1 MFVET
6 SKRLAKSFLEDAE
19 GNLVSGEALLESHRD
34 SPHLIFVFLVLLL
47 VVTLATSFTASP
59 SLFANGTRMAPV
71 SGNVINEELMAPGE
85 GGYQRQLT
93 SPVPRRSVE
102 EEDDIVVKLS
112 VHFERVL
119 SDLGEDTSRPGLL
132 KTPLRAAKAMM
143 HFTKG
148 YNETVTEVVGG
159 GVFMEDTD
167 EMVIVK
173 DIEIF
178 SLCEHHLVP
187 FFGKVSIGYLPN
199 KRVLGLSKIARICEI
214 YARRLQLQERLTKQ
228 IAVAIEE
235 AIAPT
240 GVGVVVECSH
250 MCMVMRGVQK
260 INSRTIT
267 STMLGYFREDPKTR
281 EEFLALTGHGHNGHS
296 LH

>member
-1 MFVET
+1 MTMPPV
-6 SKRLAKSFLEDAE
+6 
-19 GNLVSGEALLESHRD
+19 NQ
-34 SPHLIFVFLVLLL
+34 SPMNNPYDPDGH
-47 VVTLATSFTASP
+47 
-59 SLFANGTRMAPV
+59 
-71 SGNVINEELMAPGE
+71 
-85 GGYQRQLT
+85 QRQLT

-112 VHFERVL
+112 VQFEQILRN
-119 SDLGEDTSRPGLL
+119 LGEDTSRAGLL

-159 GVFMEDTD
+159 GVFLEDTD

-187 FFGKVSIGYLPN
+187 FYGKVSIGYLPN
-199 KRVLGLSKIARICEI
+199 RRVLGLSKIARICEI

-228 IAVAIEE
+228 IAVAIQE

-240 GVGVVVECSH
+240 GVGVVVECTH

-281 EEFLALTGHGHNGHS
+281 EEFLSLTGHS
-296 LH
+296 REPLH

>member
-1 MFVET
+1 MAT
-6 SKRLAKSFLEDAE
+6 PKSLSLA
-19 GNLVSGEALLESHRD
+19 D
-34 SPHLIFVFLVLLL
+34 S
-47 VVTLATSFTASP
+47 SASR
-59 SLFANGTRMAPV
+59 SMA
-71 SGNVINEELMAPGE
+71 SM
-85 GGYQRQLT
+85 RQLT
-93 SPVPRRSVE
+93 SPVPRRSVD
-102 EEDDIVVKLS
+102 EEDDIAIKLS
-112 VHFERVL
+112 VHFEKVL
-119 SDLGEDTSRPGLL
+119 QDLGEDTTRQGLV
-132 KTPLRAAKAMM
+132 KTPLRAAKALM

-148 YNETVTEVVGG
+148 YNETVREVVGG
-159 GVFMEDTD
+159 GIFVENTD

-187 FFGKVSIGYLPN
+187 FFGKISIGYLPN

-228 IAVAIEE
+228 IAIAIEE
-235 AIAPT
+235 AISPT
-240 GVGVVVECSH
+240 GVGVVVECTH

-281 EEFLALTGHGHNGHS
+281 DEFLTLTGSGKNRS
-296 LH
+296 L